1 MVNTHTGIRLS
12 RILTLSVLAGA
23 GATPVLAQD
32 EGVIEEIVV
41 TGSYLRRTTADSPS
55 PLSVVTK
62 ADIDELGA
70 VDAERRLAG
79 RRRVA
84 VLRADGAPRQ
94 FGDDVR
100 VIDGGHVA
108 LAHEVEHAPVPVRV
122 EAVAVLARVRAEP
135 DRDVVGGAQRG
146 LLLGALAV
154 AHAEF

>member
-1 MVNTHTGIRLS
+1 MLASGAALRRRVVLVPVGLDEPHHARRAARARRRLV
-12 RILTLSVLAGA
+12 RKLLVR
-23 GATPVLAQD
+23 AQD
-32 EGVIEEIVV
+32 QRLV
-41 TGSYLRRTTADSPS
+41 P
-55 PLSVVTK
+55 PHK
-62 ADIDELGA
+62 LGA

-100 VIDGGHVA
+100 VVDGGHVA